1 MARVAGLT
9 SIRTIHLRG
18 NRDLTAPGGPET
30 GGAAR
35 PASAVRSSRVR
46 RVGPRGILHAA
57 KTGGPRFERLLQYGQ
72 EVCGPVPSPRALRPC
87 GGLACLVGNWTT
99 GLWNTSRRCRPGGVE
114 RSGEQQDHRRGG
126 GEARRAGESAGV
138 GSRRGRPDYGAG
150 VADLKGLRN
159 LCFLEIYKV
168 GPSDLLALKDLPRL
182 EHLEIGEFG
191 PGPWKADLSVLR
203 GLRWLDITYADG
215 EIPGQGRLPAD
226 LRRLDMPCRAAA
238 QLDLQSAEQIS
249 ELHLYIGRACRR

>member
-1 MARVAGLT
+1 MNDSCSTGKRYAGLSHST
-9 SIRTIHLRG
+9 SLKTLRRLSLPSGELDDGSLEYIKALVGLEELNVQG
-18 NRDLTAPGGPET
+18 NSKMTDAG
-30 GGAAR
+30 
-35 PASAVRSSRVR
+35 V
-46 RVGPRGILHAA
+46 A
-57 KTGGPRFERLLQYGQ
+57 KL
-72 EVCGPVPSPRALRPC
+72 
-87 GGLACLVGNWTT
+87 GGLANLRELDFGGDGRIT
-99 GLWNTSRRCRPGGVE
+99 GGVA
-114 RSGEQQDHRRGG
+114 HF
-126 GEARRAGESAGV
+126 
-138 GSRRGRPDYGAG
+138 
-150 VADLKGLRN
+150 KGLRN

-249 ELHLYIGRACRR
+249 ELHLYIGLCACRR